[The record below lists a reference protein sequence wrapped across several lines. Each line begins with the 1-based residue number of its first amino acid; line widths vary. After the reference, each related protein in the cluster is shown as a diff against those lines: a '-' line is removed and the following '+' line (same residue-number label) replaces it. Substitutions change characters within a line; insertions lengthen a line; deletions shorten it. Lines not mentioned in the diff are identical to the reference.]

1 MWAIYLLGLLI
12 FIVLLGS
19 GYGNMTPMY
28 GGGSLQLKGGGLDY
42 SAYFAPW
49 WRQYY
54 GATPLYGTSA
64 TAVDQFLIDPGTYY
78 NWNSYWRRPLQY
90 NYWREPY
97 YHERK
102 VYRPYLQ
109 DSIPGRR
116 LRMQFYDFKNDTD
129 VNNGVQAINSESDS
143 PNESLENQKAD
154 KETQYLEK
162 KGSYKYGVFDDVN

>member
-1 MWAIYLLGLLI
+1 MWAIYLLGLLLFLI
-12 FIVLLGS
+12 LLRS
-19 GYGNMTPMY
+19 GYGNMATDFNRSQEGGTD
-28 GGGSLQLKGGGLDY
+28 GGGTLDY

-49 WRQYY
+49 SRQYY

-102 VYRPYLQ
+102 VFRPYLQ

-116 LRMQFYDFKNDTD
+116 LRKHFYNFDNDTQ
-129 VNNGVQAINSESDS
+129 VNNGVQAQANPD
-143 PNESLENQKAD
+143 A
-154 KETQYLEK
+154 ETAYLEK
-162 KGSYKYGVFDDVN
+162 IGSDKYGVFDVSN

>member
-1 MWAIYLLGLLI
+1 MWAIYLLGLL
-12 FIVLLGS
+12 FLLILFGKY
-19 GYGNMTPMY
+19 GYNFDGVGGGMDY
-28 GGGSLQLKGGGLDY
+28 FSDLKGGSLDY
-42 SAYFAPW
+42 TAYFAPW

-102 VYRPYLQ
+102 VFRPYLQ

-116 LRMQFYDFKNDTD
+116 LRKEFYQFANDND
-129 VNNGVQAINSESDS
+129 VANGVQATD
-143 PNESLENQKAD
+143 PD
-154 KETQYLEK
+154 KETIYLEK
-162 KGSYKYGVFDDVN
+162 IGSDKYGVFED